1 MIVIIQLWPDGVVP
15 YTIEDGL
22 PAAERVQRAID
33 QWNSSGTPVRLEPR
47 ADQDDHVAFV
57 AGVRCS
63 SKRGRSGGRQEITL
77 TPYCRQGVILHE
89 IGHAVGLQHEHNRP
103 DRDQYLARIVLE
115 NIYPEALSN
124 FQSRPEDGTEP
135 LEYDFDSIM
144 HYSQMAFSRNR
155 GQTVVPRLDRVP
167 EGTLIGQR
175 VKLSDGDVRR
185 LAALYG
191 SARKVDAGTKDEERS

>member
-1 MIVIIQLWPDGVVP
+1 MIVSIQLWPNGVVP

-22 PAAERVQRAID
+22 PAAERVQSAVN
-33 QWNSSGTPVRLEPR
+33 QWNNSGTPVQLER
-47 ADQDDHVAFV
+47 RTDQDDHVAFV
-57 AGVRCS
+57 AGLRCS
-63 SKRGRSGGRQEITL
+63 SKRGRTGGRQEITL

-89 IGHAVGLQHEHNRP
+89 IGHAVGLMHEHNRP

-135 LEYDFDSIM
+135 LAYDFKSVM

-155 GQTVVPRLDRVP
+155 GQTIVPRRERVP
-167 EGTLIGQR
+167 KGALIGQR
-175 VKLSDGDVRR
+175 LKLSDGDVQR
-185 LAALYG
+185 LKLLYG
-191 SARKVDAGTKDEERS
+191 SAGELHAATTDEVWS